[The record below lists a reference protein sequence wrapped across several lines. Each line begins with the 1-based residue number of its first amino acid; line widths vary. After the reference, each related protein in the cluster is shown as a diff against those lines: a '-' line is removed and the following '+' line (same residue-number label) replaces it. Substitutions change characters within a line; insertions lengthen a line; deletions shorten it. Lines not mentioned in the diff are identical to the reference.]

1 MDTGSTLYGGSNPPL
16 TLFGDVAQLVEHF
29 TFNEGVPSSNLG
41 GVTKTYIMKA
51 ILEFNLPDDQQDF
64 DLATKGLKFWSVLW
78 ELDQSLRSKTKYAPD
93 SLPQDKYDAY
103 QEIRD
108 ELRELMLDN
117 NLSFDMVR

>member
-1 MDTGSTLYGGSNPPL
+1 MS
-16 TLFGDVAQLVEHF
+16 VAQLVEHLI
-29 TFNEGVPSSNLG
+29 EDQGVVGSIPT
-41 GVTKTYIMKA
+41 VTTKNNNMKA

-64 DLATKGLKFWSVLW
+64 DLATRGMKFWSVLW

-108 ELRELMLDN
+108 ELRELMLN
-117 NLSFDMVR
+117 NDISFDMVH